1 MLPRS
6 GFCSEGVDFLPLRE
20 SALTTSSP
28 RHNSAG
34 SGFLQPAPAAGYRPA
49 SWPLGGECTHYLCW
63 TSDKTGREEL
73 SFPRSLSSSGADL
86 TLTPQ
91 TSALPDSHDHYLTF
105 QMLRFLAAPS
115 HHALLTLPA
124 DLTAPA
130 PSAQCPLFVPAPP
143 PPDPAV
149 LGAPLHGEPC
159 WPHEG

>member
-28 RHNSAG
+28 ATTRQGPASSSLPLLQATVQRHGPLEVSALIISAG
-34 SGFLQPAPAAGYRPA
+34 QVTKQAERS
-49 SWPLGGECTHYLCW
+49 C
-63 TSDKTGREEL
+63 
-73 SFPRSLSSSGADL
+73 FPRSLSSSGADL

-91 TSALPDSHDHYLTF
+91 TSAPPDSHDRDLTF

-115 HHALLTLPA
+115 HHALLLTLPA